1 MTNSLVIPCHSQ
13 GTNIKSIA
21 PLDSS
26 GRLLLTDIGI
36 SAAVIPSQTKSVHM
50 LILNRIYTGIAL
62 ENKNGGL
69 EFYSHQLVSDLSSL
83 NVSVRNNSAERQ
95 QQSFLRSV
103 KTMRRA
109 TRKAYKESL
118 KNGAVTKEEVLPVEE
133 QFTIPVPQT
142 ITFNE
147 PGISFFPC
155 QRGLRSAACCF
166 FSNLIDYLSYS
177 TLLNQGNSL
186 GLPVKCDCI
195 VVNNVRNFPD
205 ALLDCE
211 EYQRI
216 YCLLPNTDAGRV
228 MACTIRHRNKG
239 RYADISRLY
248 SNYEDLHDFMTNR
261 KQQDVYE

>member
-1 MTNSLVIPCHSQ
+1 MTNSLIIPCRQQ

-21 PLDSS
+21 PLDAD
-26 GRLLLTDIGI
+26 GRQLLADIGI
-36 SAAVIPSQTKSVHM
+36 DYAVVPSQTKSVHLLM
-50 LILNRIYTGIAL
+50 LNRVYNGIAL

-83 NVSVRNNSAERQ
+83 YISYRNNSAEKQ
-95 QQSFLRSV
+95 QQNFLRSV

-109 TRKAYKESL
+109 TRKAYKETL
-118 KNGAVTKEEVLPVEE
+118 KNGVVNQEEVQEEE
-133 QFTIPVPQT
+133 QLATPVPQT

-147 PGISFFPC
+147 PGISFFPYK
-155 QRGLRSAACCF
+155 RGTKAAACCF
-166 FSNLIDYLSYS
+166 FSSLIDYLSYS
-177 TLLNQGNSL
+177 TLLKKGDL
-186 GLPVKCDCI
+186 PGLPVKCDCI
-195 VVNNVRNFPD
+195 VVNNVHNFPD

-239 RYADISRLY
+239 RFTDFSKLY
-248 SNYEDLHDFMTNR
+248 SEYEDLHDFMTNQ
-261 KQQDVYE
+261 KIQDIYE